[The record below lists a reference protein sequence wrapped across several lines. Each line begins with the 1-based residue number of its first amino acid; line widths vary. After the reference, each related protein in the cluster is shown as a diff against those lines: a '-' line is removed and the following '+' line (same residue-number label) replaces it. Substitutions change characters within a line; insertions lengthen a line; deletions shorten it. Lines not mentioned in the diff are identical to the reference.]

1 MRIAAIG
8 DVCGQPGLL
17 TLGKNLRLLRRQ
29 EGVHFIV
36 VNGENASMRGIT
48 PKQARWIFDAGADV
62 ITLGNH
68 AYAQRSICDYLDD
81 GDPIIR
87 PHNLAPQLAGTGF
100 CHVDYNGV
108 DICVINLLGRLN
120 MDFRTSDPFETA
132 DRLLKQ
138 EKADIFLVDF
148 HAEATSEKKALGYF
162 LDGRVSAVWG
172 THTHVQTADERI
184 LPQGTGFLTDLGMT
198 GAQES
203 VIGVKYQQ
211 SVSYFRGELGPR
223 FETSDLDCALL
234 GAIFDI
240 DEKTGRCQKVQR
252 VNIR

>member
-17 TLGKNLRLLRRQ
+17 TLEKKLRLLRRQ

-48 PKQARWIFDAGADV
+48 PKQAREIYDAGADV

-87 PHNLAPQLAGTGF
+87 PHNLAPQLAGCGF

-132 DRLLKQ
+132 DRLVKQ

-223 FETSDLDCALL
+223 FESSDLDCALQ

-240 DEKTGRCQKVQR
+240 DEKTGRCRSVQR

>member
-1 MRIAAIG
+1 MIETSEILQTMRMI
-8 DVCGQPGLL
+8 
-17 TLGKNLRLLRRQ
+17 Q
-29 EGVHFIV
+29 E
-36 VNGENASMRGIT
+36 EN
-48 PKQARWIFDAGADV
+48 FDIRT
-62 ITLGNH
+62 ITLG
-68 AYAQRSICDYLDD
+68 
-81 GDPIIR
+81 
-87 PHNLAPQLAGTGF
+87 
-100 CHVDYNGV
+100 
-108 DICVINLLGRLN
+108 INLL
-120 MDFRTSDPFETA
+120 DCSDQDAEKCAQRVYDKVCRTA
-132 DRLLKQ
+132 DRLVKQ

-223 FETSDLDCALL
+223 FESSDLDCALQ

-240 DEKTGRCQKVQR
+240 DEKTGRCRSVQR
-252 VNIR
+252 GYFYRDMV